1 MAKKQ
6 ATTELHADSSV
17 LNPESPKKWYQ
28 RVPNAMIIIF
38 GILVLMAFMT
48 WLVPSGQFDRQMMPN
63 GREGVVAGSYHV
75 IEKTDAMRA
84 SLFDVF
90 RAIPTGMVAAG
101 SVMMIVF
108 LAGGMFKVLEK
119 TGAIENGIGIAVR
132 KIEEKKIS
140 KYVGLALVMA
150 LFGFFG
156 AAVGFEN
163 LIGFVPV
170 GLMVVLGLGFD
181 LMVAASGV
189 IGALAVGFATSP
201 INAYTVGVAHEIAD
215 LPTFSGMGLR
225 TVYCLASLTILFLYT
240 AGYAKKVQKNP
251 NKSLVKGISTQG
263 LQLDKDNL
271 HKYKLDKRG
280 VLILVLFV
288 SFIGVIIYGVL
299 VHKWYLTE
307 IAALFVLYAIIFAI
321 VGGFNGNSFIET
333 FMEGASSVT
342 AGALIVGFARAIQ
355 VIMDQGRISD
365 TIINTLSAPLV
376 NFSPAIS
383 AVAMSVVQG
392 VFNFFIPSGS
402 GQAMVTMP
410 IIVPLS
416 DLINVNRQIAVSAFQ
431 IGDGLTNM
439 IVPTAG
445 TMLAM
450 LAMAKVPYEKWL
462 RFVFGLLA
470 MLYVLGW
477 GFLVFA
483 TAINWQ

>member
-1 MAKKQ
+1 M
-6 ATTELHADSSV
+6 
-17 LNPESPKKWYQ
+17 
-28 RVPNAMIIIF
+28 
-38 GILVLMAFMT
+38 
-48 WLVPSGQFDRQMMPN
+48 
-63 GREGVVAGSYHV
+63 
-75 IEKTDAMRA
+75 
-84 SLFDVF
+84 
-90 RAIPTGMVAAG
+90 
-101 SVMMIVF
+101 
-108 LAGGMFKVLEK
+108 
-119 TGAIENGIGIAVR
+119 
-132 KIEEKKIS
+132 
-140 KYVGLALVMA
+140 
-150 LFGFFG
+150 
-156 AAVGFEN
+156 
-163 LIGFVPV
+163 
-170 GLMVVLGLGFD
+170 
-181 LMVAASGV
+181 
-189 IGALAVGFATSP
+189 
-201 INAYTVGVAHEIAD
+201 
-215 LPTFSGMGLR
+215 
-225 TVYCLASLTILFLYT
+225 
-240 AGYAKKVQKNP
+240 QKNP

-280 VLILVLFV
+280 VLILILFV
-288 SFIGVIIYGVL
+288 SFICVIIYGVL